1 MDGIRMNVRRGLRQ
15 LLIAIVAVVLPFVVV
30 EVALRGAYLV
40 RNSFVTDIPLPYAV
54 EDAYGP
60 TPPWLDGLRVLEPD
74 DDLLWKSRPNLQRK
88 YVDVFSPVYRNEDR
102 TSLLR
107 QVFPVLP
114 DWLKDNPTWQISLNS
129 SGFRDVEFP
138 ATKSSSV
145 FRIVCVGDSWTFGA
159 NVGQESTYPEELQT
173 LLRREY
179 PQARFEVFNLGVL
192 GYSSYQG
199 LGLLRAKIAELAPDF
214 VVIAFAMNDSNIAGY
229 RDKDVPAS
237 NQRQDS
243 TVTRLNRLLEKTEM
257 YKLLRYSIR
266 ISKYKP
272 ASLGDGLARVD
283 RSARKPEEAIDYEK
297 LEPWMRVSPVDYKNN
312 ILEMIK
318 LARNGNAGVA
328 LLYNQL
334 STDAGVVAGIGQLGP
349 TSPYWRVL
357 EQVSETERIPLVD
370 SSSLIAQARRQIEE
384 ELERRLGLHVGQPS
398 RSRSDGEVEVIF
410 RVYSADWPVSKALYI
425 AGAHPKLG
433 GLVPNSVAMYDDGTH
448 GDQKAG
454 DHVWSYSATFPRRTS
469 LFYVYTN
476 SGEQGKWEGLDIPHL
491 RNYTVAAGEDADTIY
506 RPIESFGKI
515 YMQADGWH
523 TNALGYE
530 LIAQALLD
538 VLKRDGKVQEFVRN
552 RPTIP

>member
-1 MDGIRMNVRRGLRQ
+1 M
-15 LLIAIVAVVLPFVVV
+15 
-30 EVALRGAYLV
+30 
-40 RNSFVTDIPLPYAV
+40 
-54 EDAYGP
+54 
-60 TPPWLDGLRVLEPD
+60 EPD

-199 LGLLRAKIAELAPDF
+199 LGLLRAQIAELAPDF

-318 LARNGNAGVA
+318 LVRNGNAGVA

-384 ELERRLGLHVGQPS
+384 ELERRLDLHVGQPS
-398 RSRSDGEVEVIF
+398 RSRTDGEVEVIF
-410 RVYSADWPVSKALYI
+410 RVYAADWPVSKALYI

-491 RNYTVAAGEDADTIY
+491 RHYTVAAGDAGTIY

-523 TNALGYE
+523 TNALGYQ
-530 LIAQALLD
+530 LIGQALLD
-538 VLKRDGKVQEFVRN
+538 VLKNDGKVQEFVRN